1 MITKLADIVSISARY
16 QELFSE
22 EERVIDA
29 LAMLH
34 LQVLKFLQRIRA
46 VIVNRCEQ
54 YNRNDLW
61 PESYLTAMITE

>member
-1 MITKLADIVSISARY
+1 MIAKLTDIVSVSTRY

-22 EERVIDA
+22 DERVIDA

-46 VIVNRCEQ
+46 VIDNRCE
-54 YNRNDLW
+54 
-61 PESYLTAMITE
+61 